1 MSIPVRAAPCSGP
14 FVDAPETKEE
24 VMSETI
30 LRPIPKINGFTLRRP
45 NLLPLF
51 TFIAILLAVSLFFVW
66 SRIQVVNLAYDISSL
81 EGRLRGMQQETQRLR
96 LEAASLRSPGRIERV
111 ALNELG
117 LRLPTPEQVIT
128 VD

>member
-1 MSIPVRAAPCSGP
+1 
-14 FVDAPETKEE
+14 
-24 VMSETI
+24 MSETI
-30 LRPIPKINGFTLRRP
+30 LRPIPKINGFALRRP

-51 TFIAILLAVSLFFVW
+51 TFIAILLALSLFFVW

>member
-1 MSIPVRAAPCSGP
+1 MS
-14 FVDAPETKEE
+14 D
-24 VMSETI
+24 TI
-30 LRPIPKINGFTLRRP
+30 VRPIPKINGFTLRRP

-51 TFIAILLAVSLFFVW
+51 AFIAILLAVSLFFVW

-81 EGRLRGMQQETQRLR
+81 EGRVRGMQQETQRLR

-111 ALNELG
+111 ALSDLG
-117 LRLPTPEQVIT
+117 LRLPTPQQVIT